1 MNITNIA
8 STLWFV
14 KNMKIAYFTEFEKAK
29 KVTLYSLWLI
39 IYNLSHILPA
49 SKGHLQKQPENLN
62 SHLRDRV

>member
-1 MNITNIA
+1 
-8 STLWFV
+8 
-14 KNMKIAYFTEFEKAK
+14 MKIAYFTEFEKVK